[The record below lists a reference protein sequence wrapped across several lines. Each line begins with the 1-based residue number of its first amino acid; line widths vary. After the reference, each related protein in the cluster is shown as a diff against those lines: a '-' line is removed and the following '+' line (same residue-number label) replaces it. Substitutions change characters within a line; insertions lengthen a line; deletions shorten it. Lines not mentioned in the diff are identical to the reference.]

1 MSEPSQFVLNVL
13 NICAPLGP
21 VTAKR
26 MFGGYGL
33 FLDGRMFALVSRDE
47 ELFLKADDANRAA
60 FIGRGSVSYGKMPYY
75 SAPEEA
81 LDGWDGMAPWAEGAV
96 EASRRAKKK

>member
-1 MSEPSQFVLNVL
+1 MGGHSQFVSSILDL
-13 NICAPLGP
+13 CAPLGA

-33 FLDGRMFALVSRDE
+33 FLEGKMFALVSRDE
-47 ELFLKADDANRAA
+47 ELFLKADEVNKAA
-60 FIGRGSVSYGKMPYY
+60 FVERGSTSFGRMPYY

>member
-1 MSEPSQFVLNVL
+1 MPGHSQFVSNVL
-13 NICAPLGP
+13 SICGPLGD

-47 ELFLKADDANRAA
+47 ELFLKADELNKAA
-60 FIGRGSVSYGKMPYY
+60 FIERGSTSYGRMPYY

-81 LDGWDGMAPWAEGAV
+81 LDGWDEMAPWAEGAV
-96 EASRRAKKK
+96 EAAKRAKKR